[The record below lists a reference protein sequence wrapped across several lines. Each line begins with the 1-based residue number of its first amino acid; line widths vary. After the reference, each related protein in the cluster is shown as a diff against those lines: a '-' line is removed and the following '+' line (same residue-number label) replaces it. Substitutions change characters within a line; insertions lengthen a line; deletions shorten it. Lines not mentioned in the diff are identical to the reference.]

1 MQIQEPQ
8 RVGHSGP
15 AAPDFQRNVFL
26 PQAKFVSQS
35 RIALGFFDWIE
46 IGALQVFN
54 QRELE
59 HLQVVRGANYGG
71 HRAQADLLR
80 CTTPALPA
88 DQFKPRATLTDD
100 ERLNDSMLP
109 NGIDQFLQCFA
120 PKILSRL

>member
-15 AAPDFQRNVFL
+15 ATPDFQRNVFL

-35 RIALGFFDWIE
+35 RIALGLFDWIE

-54 QRELE
+54 QRKLE

-71 HRAQADLLR
+71 PPEHAHSLR
-80 CTTPALPA
+80 RTEQALPRR
-88 DQFKPRATLTDD
+88 QLTSRAAQTGR
-100 ERLNDSMLP
+100 EP
-109 NGIDQFLQCFA
+109 
-120 PKILSRL
+120 PKGSS

>member
-15 AAPDFQRNVFL
+15 ATPDFQRNVFL

-35 RIALGFFDWIE
+35 RIALGLFDWIE

-54 QRELE
+54 QRKLE

-71 HRAQADLLR
+71 HRDYGGFPRWQK
-80 CTTPALPA
+80 TGLPRG
-88 DQFKPRATLTDD
+88 QFKFTATLTGDK
-100 ERLNDSMLP
+100 RANSFLLP
-109 NGIDQFLQCFA
+109 NWIDQFFSRFA
-120 PKILSRL
+120 PQILSR